1 MLLDAKNR
9 ELCPTAELLLM
20 FASRAQNV
28 DQLILPALSAGRTVL
43 SDRFTDST
51 LVYQGV
57 GRGLGAD
64 VVYELDRIACRGL
77 IPDLT
82 LLIDIDAETGLA
94 RARRRSVRTGDSET
108 RMEEQDVGFHRRVR
122 EAYRQLAADESRRVR
137 LIDGSQT
144 REAVAEQVWGFSDN
158 ARITGAIAPPQDPRT
173 RALRF
178 SALTLVPSTLSHR
191 TGTSTTLN
199 PWMRAISRSSTSKP
213 NPSSRWRGKMTRAAS
228 LRNSLNP
235 HWVSRNGSP
244 VAARMTTLNT
254 RPLHSRS
261 AA

>member
-1 MLLDAKNR
+1 MSARGRFITFEGPEGSGKSTQLRMLGERLRQAGQDVLETQEPGGTPIGIQIRHVLLDAKNR

-28 DQLILPALSAGRTVL
+28 DQSILPALSAGRTVL

-82 LLIDIDAETGLA
+82 LIIDIDAETGLA
-94 RARRRSVRTGDSET
+94 RARRRNAGTEDSET
-108 RMEEQDVGFHRRVR
+108 RMEEQEVAFHRRVR
-122 EAYRQLAADESRRVR
+122 DAYRQLAADESRRVR

-144 REAVAEQVWGFSDN
+144 REAVAEQVWD
-158 ARITGAIAPPQDPRT
+158 AVQP
-173 RALRF
+173 L
-178 SALTLVPSTLSHR
+178 
-191 TGTSTTLN
+191 
-199 PWMRAISRSSTSKP
+199 
-213 NPSSRWRGKMTRAAS
+213 
-228 LRNSLNP
+228 
-235 HWVSRNGSP
+235 
-244 VAARMTTLNT
+244 VAAG
-254 RPLHSRS
+254 S
-261 AA
+261 

>member
-1 MLLDAKNR
+1 MTARGRFITFEGPEGSGKSTQLRMLGERLRMSGQDVLETQEPGGTAIGIQIRHVLLDAKNR

-28 DQLILPALSAGRTVL
+28 DQIILPALAAGRTVL

-64 VVYELDRIACRGL
+64 VVNELDRIACRGL

-94 RARRRSVRTGDSET
+94 RARQT
-108 RMEEQDVGFHRRVR
+108 RMEEQGVGFHRRVR
-122 EAYRQLAADESRRVR
+122 EAYRQLAADEPARVK

-144 REAVAEQVWGFSDN
+144 REAVAEQVWN
-158 ARITGAIAPPQDPRT
+158 AVASAITPG
-173 RALRF
+173 
-178 SALTLVPSTLSHR
+178 
-191 TGTSTTLN
+191 
-199 PWMRAISRSSTSKP
+199 
-213 NPSSRWRGKMTRAAS
+213 
-228 LRNSLNP
+228 
-235 HWVSRNGSP
+235 
-244 VAARMTTLNT
+244 
-254 RPLHSRS
+254 
-261 AA
+261 